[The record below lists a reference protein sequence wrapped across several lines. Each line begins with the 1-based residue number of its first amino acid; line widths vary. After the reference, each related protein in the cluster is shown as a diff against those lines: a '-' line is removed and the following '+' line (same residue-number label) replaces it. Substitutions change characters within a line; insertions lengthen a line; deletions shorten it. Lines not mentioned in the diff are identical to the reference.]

1 MVEATGSEPRKGKI
15 QRHGCVDFNF
25 GNPKYPGDNWW
36 SMINVSFELIFIY
49 QCYKLHHLGSFA
61 YFDQIASKHQN
72 GEQLHAMCWDT
83 KGDTTSSMILRSQGA
98 DRRSQITNDNSQGW
112 VSQRWF
118 IFGINPKLACYCR
131 FFLPAIFEGIFG
143 ARIFRHPQLMK
154 NPSFHDFLQNSLLT
168 TSKRKRPT
176 GLMVGKVMQSIIFT
190 SPAIIS
196 FFLIQF

>member
-118 IFGINPKLACYCR
+118 IFGILPKLACYCR
-131 FFLPAIFEGIFG
+131 FFCLPSLREFLGPEFSHILSLWKIQVFMISY
-143 ARIFRHPQLMK
+143 RIVYSPRANANDQLVWWLERSCK
-154 NPSFHDFLQNSLLT
+154 ASFSPLQPSFPFS
-168 TSKRKRPT
+168 
-176 GLMVGKVMQSIIFT
+176 
-190 SPAIIS
+190 
-196 FFLIQF
+196 